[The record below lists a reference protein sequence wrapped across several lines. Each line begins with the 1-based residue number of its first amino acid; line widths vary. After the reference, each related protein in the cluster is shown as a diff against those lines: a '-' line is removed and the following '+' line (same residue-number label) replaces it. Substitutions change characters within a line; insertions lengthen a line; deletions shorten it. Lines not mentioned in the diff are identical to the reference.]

1 MTRAYTRLIVNL
13 ILIVA
18 IIILSHKDHSYII
31 AFIAITFIILTVHD
45 FMISKELFELEKR
58 IVRLEEI
65 DAGVQVECEH
75 CGEVSLCEGVA
86 R

>member
-1 MTRAYTRLIVNL
+1 MTRAYTRLIANL

-31 AFIAITFIILTVHD
+31 AVIAIFSQILTLHD

-58 IVRLEEI
+58 IVRLEDIAVNGEEEEI
-65 DAGVQVECEH
+65 WKANN
-75 CGEVSLCEGVA
+75 SKM
-86 R
+86 

>member
-1 MTRAYTRLIVNL
+1 MTRAYTRLIANL

-31 AFIAITFIILTVHD
+31 AFIAIVSQILTLHD

-58 IVRLEEI
+58 IEKLEDI
-65 DAGVQVECEH
+65 AVNGIVEEK
-75 CGEVSLCEGVA
+75 
-86 R
+86 